1 MAYTFTTGA
10 AGSACGSLTGT
21 YANTSQWDKTIAHC
35 LPSPRRT
42 GHIEDGKLISFSECV
57 AGGFLFD
64 KFADHGFMLIFFIV
78 FIMGAGQA
86 LLTSA
91 GYVWLLFVDV
101 YIVGV
106 MFGAL
111 HGGKG
116 EGTLD

>member
-1 MAYTFTTGA
+1 MIY
-10 AGSACGSLTGT
+10 S
-21 YANTSQWDKTIAHC
+21 
-35 LPSPRRT
+35 
-42 GHIEDGKLISFSECV
+42 DGGV

-116 EGTLD
+116 GNVFLGSARMRESLKARSRNQGTIFSSFPCKV

>member
-1 MAYTFTTGA
+1 
-10 AGSACGSLTGT
+10 
-21 YANTSQWDKTIAHC
+21 
-35 LPSPRRT
+35 
-42 GHIEDGKLISFSECV
+42 
-57 AGGFLFD
+57 
-64 KFADHGFMLIFFIV
+64 MLIFIIV